1 MEAKRRLLLAVLLAL
16 FPALLFGYSEFP
28 PLSAANASKA
38 RDMVVAAAYGYIG
51 VPYLY
56 GGETAK
62 GMDCSGLVFAVF
74 SRALNSG
81 VITAGGS
88 AAGSA
93 SARIPRTVSQQ
104 AQWALKIPRSQL
116 KPGDLLFFV
125 LEPAAAL
132 TSAKPD
138 HVAIYIGESRFIHA
152 ASIGSSRGVTL
163 NSLNEPRWSARFLF
177 AGRVIPASAAPS
189 VAIEWGTEA
198 VFDALPEPFVEG
210 VRGAGLWSGIELP
223 LGNNFSAGFRVRA
236 SYDSRLAILRV
247 PMEATIG
254 QTSGFSLFAGAAF
267 TWDLNSG
274 ELFMPGQNVSNLVL
288 APNPSA
294 AEPRLYTIPAGLIST
309 IGIRWSP
316 LLFSSSASRFGPSF
330 ELRYNHLL
338 AEKNQPWN
346 SRADQ
351 YASFTLSAGFRVR
364 TLH

>member
-1 MEAKRRLLLAVLLAL
+1 MEANRRLLLAVMLAVSPAFL
-16 FPALLFGYSEFP
+16 FAYSEFP
-28 PLSAANASKA
+28 PLSAANASRA
-38 RDMVVAAAYGYIG
+38 REMVVAAAYGYIG

-56 GGETAK
+56 GGESAK
-62 GMDCSGLVFAVF
+62 GMDCSGLVYAVF

-81 VITAGGS
+81 VITAEAT

-93 SARIPRTVSQQ
+93 SSQIPRTVSQQ
-104 AQWALKIPRSQL
+104 SQWALKIPRSQL

-152 ASIGSSRGVTL
+152 ASIGTSRGVTI

-177 AGRVIPASAAPS
+177 AGRVIPASAALS
-189 VAIEWGTEA
+189 VAIEWGAEA
-198 VFDALPEPFVEG
+198 VFDALPEPFEG

-223 LGNNFSAGFRVRA
+223 LGNNFSAGLRAHA
-236 SYDSRLAILRV
+236 SYDSRLAMLRV

-274 ELFMPGQNVSNLVL
+274 ELFMP
-288 APNPSA
+288 
-294 AEPRLYTIPAGLIST
+294 AGLIST

-316 LLFSSSASRFGPSF
+316 LIFSSSGSRLGTSF

-364 TLH
+364 TLY

>member
-1 MEAKRRLLLAVLLAL
+1 MNGNRTFIFDVLME
-16 FPALLFGYSEFP
+16 S
-28 PLSAANASKA
+28 
-38 RDMVVAAAYGYIG
+38 
-51 VPYLY
+51 
-56 GGETAK
+56 AK
-62 GMDCSGLVFAVF
+62 GMDCSGLVYAVF

-81 VITAGGS
+81 VITAE
-88 AAGSA
+88 ATVAGSA
-93 SARIPRTVSQQ
+93 SSQIPRTVSQQ

-125 LEPAAAL
+125 LEPAAVL

-138 HVAIYIGESRFIHA
+138 HVAIYVGESRFIHA
-152 ASIGSSRGVTL
+152 ASIGSSRGVTI
-163 NSLNEPRWSARFLF
+163 NNLNEPRWSARFLF
-177 AGRVIPASAAPS
+177 AGRVIPASAALS
-189 VAIEWGTEA
+189 VAIEWGAEA
-198 VFDALPEPFVEG
+198 VFDALPEPFEG
-210 VRGAGLWSGIELP
+210 VRGAGLWFGIELP
-223 LGNNFSAGFRVRA
+223 LGANFSAGLRAHA
-236 SYDSRLAILRV
+236 SYDSRLAMLRV

-274 ELFMPGQNVSNLVL
+274 EFFMPGQNVSNLVL
-288 APNPSA
+288 APNPA
-294 AEPRLYTIPAGLIST
+294 TAEPRLYTIPAGLIST

-316 LLFSSSASRFGPSF
+316 LIFSSSGSRLGPSF

-364 TLH
+364 TLY